1 MPKTLT
7 VSICTFNR
15 AERLPKLIAALRQQ
29 ECPIPFNILVV
40 DNNSSDHTRLELSKL
55 ELEEGAPLRFVTETQ
70 PGIPYARNRAL
81 EECLDVD
88 YLLFM
93 DDDELPIPGLVQAAL
108 DALDNEQA
116 HCAGGKVSVDFRHLK
131 RPSWL
136 GDDLLGFLAE
146 IDYGDKPF
154 WITDRST
161 PIWTANV
168 AYRMSIFTDDP
179 KLRFDLRYNRIGKA
193 VGGGSDTIMFRELLE
208 RRLTVRY
215 RPDMVVE
222 HHVEAWRLRRSYF
235 LRLHFVNGRK
245 FERYEP
251 DDYARTLF
259 GVPPSLVRQAVR
271 NTGKAIGMYITRAPG
286 ALRQAMNA
294 AYYYGAILG
303 RVLRWWSSRAA

>member
-1 MPKTLT
+1 MTKTLT

-15 AERLPKLIAALRQQ
+15 AERLPQLIAALRQQ

-40 DNNSSDHTRLELSKL
+40 DNNSTDNTQQELRKL
-55 ELEEGAPLRFVTETQ
+55 ALEEGVRLRFVTETQ
-70 PGIPYARNRAL
+70 AGIPYARNRAL
-81 EECLDVD
+81 EECLDID
-88 YLLFM
+88 YMLFM
-93 DDDELPIPGLVQAAL
+93 DDDELPVPGLVKAAL

-136 GDDLLGFLAE
+136 RDDLLGFLAE
-146 IDYGDKPF
+146 IDYGDKSF

-168 AYRMSIFTDDP
+168 AYRMSIFADDP
-179 KLRFDLRYNRIGKA
+179 KLRFDHRYNRIGKA
-193 VGGGSDTIMFRELLE
+193 VGGGSDTIMFRDLLKK
-208 RRLTVRY
+208 RLRVRY

-245 FERYEP
+245 FGQYEA

-259 GVPPSLVRQAVR
+259 GVPPFMVRQAVR
-271 NTGKAIGMYITRAPG
+271 NTGKAIAMYVTRAPG
-286 ALRQAMNA
+286 ALRQTMNA
-294 AYYYGAILG
+294 AYDYGSILG
-303 RVLRWWSSRAA
+303 VVLRWWDSRAT